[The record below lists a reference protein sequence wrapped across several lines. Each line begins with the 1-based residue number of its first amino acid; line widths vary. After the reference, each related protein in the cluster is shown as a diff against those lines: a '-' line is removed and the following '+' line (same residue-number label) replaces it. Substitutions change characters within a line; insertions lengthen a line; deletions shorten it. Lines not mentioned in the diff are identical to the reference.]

1 MKTSLRAIA
10 KKAAEQRKYRFG
22 DLYRLLNEENLRWSF
37 FQLRRN
43 AACGVDQ
50 TTWREYEQN
59 LEENLS
65 DLVDRLKQKRY
76 RAWLVRRK
84 HIPKP
89 GGKKRPL
96 GIPALEDK
104 ILQVAVANI
113 LSAIFEQEFLD
124 CSYGYRRKR
133 GAHDAIRGLQRE
145 LWNRNLHW
153 VVEADVR
160 KFFEQI
166 DHDWMVRMLAERV
179 DDRALIGLIKKW
191 LKAGVLEEDGRIE
204 HPATGSPQ
212 GGVVSP
218 VLANIY
224 LHYVLDL
231 WFEKRVKRASQ
242 GEAVLYRY
250 ADDFVAA
257 FEEESDARKVW
268 AELSDRLKKFGLETA
283 EEKTRVLKFSRRGGQ
298 GNGRFDFLGFEFLW
312 RKSRKGRPYVL
323 AHTSRKKLEASV
335 RNFTEW
341 IRTHRDQKVRRVLKK
356 LRRKLAR
363 YRNYYGLPGNSVRL
377 GQFRYR
383 ITRVLFKWLNRRSQR
398 RSYTWSTFN
407 RLLNRHGIGSLRI
420 RPQPATQLELG
431 LEIPFLIW

>member
-10 KKAAEQRKYRFG
+10 KKAAEQKKYRFQ

-37 FQLRRN
+37 HPLRRD
-43 AACGVDQ
+43 AACGVDR
-50 TTWREYEQN
+50 TTWAEYERS

-65 DLVDRLKQKRY
+65 DLVNRLKQKRY
-76 RAWLVRRK
+76 RAWRVRRK

-89 GGKKRPL
+89 GGRKRPL
-96 GIPALEDK
+96 GIPALADK
-104 ILQVAVANI
+104 ILPVAVATI
-113 LSAIFEQEFLD
+113 LNAIFEQDFRD

-153 VVEADVR
+153 VVEADIR
-160 KFFEQI
+160 KFFERI
-166 DHDWMVRMLAERV
+166 DHDWMVRMLEERV
-179 DDRALIGLIKKW
+179 EDRALIGLIKKW

-250 ADDFVAA
+250 ADDCAPRRRERRQMVAIA
-257 FEEESDARKVW
+257 
-268 AELSDRLKKFGLETA
+268 
-283 EEKTRVLKFSRRGGQ
+283 
-298 GNGRFDFLGFEFLW
+298 
-312 RKSRKGRPYVL
+312 
-323 AHTSRKKLEASV
+323 
-335 RNFTEW
+335 
-341 IRTHRDQKVRRVLKK
+341 
-356 LRRKLAR
+356 
-363 YRNYYGLPGNSVRL
+363 
-377 GQFRYR
+377 
-383 ITRVLFKWLNRRSQR
+383 
-398 RSYTWSTFN
+398 
-407 RLLNRHGIGSLRI
+407 
-420 RPQPATQLELG
+420 
-431 LEIPFLIW
+431 